1 MAPPP
6 AMWGRGTDDDDRAR
20 TRSSRASDCV
30 ANFRV
35 GERRMETRI
44 LIADTDE
51 KSLDGLSNLLTDLGY
66 GVSVARTLDEALD
79 LAARGAP
86 DVAIVALSL
95 AQDEPGAIVQ
105 HLRAVS
111 GERVPLLIALAGWG
125 ESRHRDEALA
135 AGFDV
140 HLVRPVGLDQ
150 LMFILSMTGQ

>member
-1 MAPPP
+1 
-6 AMWGRGTDDDDRAR
+6 
-20 TRSSRASDCV
+20 
-30 ANFRV
+30 
-35 GERRMETRI
+35 METRI
-44 LIADTDE
+44 LIADNDE
-51 KSLDGLSNLLTDLGY
+51 KSLDGLSTLLTDLGY

-95 AQDEPGAIVQ
+95 AQDEPGAIVRA
-105 HLRAVS
+105 LRAIS
-111 GERVPLLIALAGWG
+111 GERVPLMIALAGWG
-125 ESRHRDEALA
+125 ESRHRDEALT